1 MATNERRAI
10 PLSVL
15 LLGMLAVAGCGSS
28 TPAASSARATPTAT
42 PTPTVDPLA
51 AARAQYVAAEATW
64 EAAQSTAVDAV
75 RAAAASGDAVAENAA
90 LGQEQAAYVTFDGVL
105 SSLEGPGPVRA
116 DATALLDANGQ
127 YEAALSQA
135 MSGSFATVD
144 SAQQKVKVAL
154 DTIGHDLGLPSNF
167 SITTAT
173 P

>member
-1 MATNERRAI
+1 MATNAQRAST
-10 PLSVL
+10 LLVL
-15 LLGMLAVAGCGSS
+15 LLGMFAVAACGSS
-28 TPAASSARATPTAT
+28 SPAASSARATAA
-42 PTPTVDPLA
+42 PTPTADPLA
-51 AARAQYVAAEATW
+51 AARTQYVAAEATW
-64 EAAQSTAVDAV
+64 EAAQNAAVDAV
-75 RAAAASGDAVAENAA
+75 RTAAASGDTVKENVA